1 MKKFLGVVII
11 IGLLVGATVFN
22 VPPAHATVAV
32 TTVRNDYAG
41 AGTTGPF
48 TYAFKIWTDSDL
60 LVIKTDANGTETV
73 LTLNVDYTVTGAG
86 VATGGTITTTDAVPT
101 GSTITLMRAHPY
113 LQSQN
118 WTSGQAIT
126 ALSLNNVA
134 DKLSHQIQQLAEAS
148 NRSFQLPRSSTGGP
162 IRLGPAPSHII
173 GWDAAGLSLRNYA
186 TTAVQSASIDTIGN
200 YGDDLATAVSVI
212 GSGVQDLWIDKAIT
226 LTGDVIVPKNITLH
240 VLRAGR
246 INGTY
251 NLSIGNLVAGR
262 WQIFGM
268 GATKPTVSFEPG
280 AVEHGYYPEWWGA
293 DPTGATDSGAALEEM
308 IAAIKRGGVG
318 SYGDTPYIQAP
329 VSLAPKATYLCQR
342 GLFPGQSPTD
352 GVGVYGVEGHGA
364 RIIFEN
370 VAGSCKVA
378 WDLTGKKFGY
388 LHDVTFQGGIPN
400 SDQFPVY
407 SNPPEILVLMSRP
420 WSPGGGANGHHWY
433 QTRFDGA
440 ATVAGVYNYASEGWH
455 VSDTTFWLASPAPVV
470 ITKSNF
476 LGYTIPH
483 EWGGAYA
490 PLGSESC
497 IEFLFE
503 RVNFF
508 NTTLTGLSNP
518 NTFCSLLVES
528 ASMTKID
535 HCEIGA
541 SYVADI
547 PLVRLVSGYVNAA
560 FMINNFQIT
569 NTTFHPAQSVITLP
583 ILPSG
588 NVTTTTD
595 YKYGVYFQH
604 GGAGTLANFRRVN
617 LDQNTWNGSTSAD
630 IIAEENVRLY
640 RFRTELTSGI
650 LDLSASGCG
659 VYDDSSIWIGATATI
674 HVDSELRGALYM
686 HSGAT
691 VTFDDPAKVFAKI
704 WVTDNGGALG
714 SEATVTHN
722 YGATATAYTL
732 TPVDLAQLGTL
743 RLTNASGAADCIVP
757 AGVIK
762 TFNVLNISGKTI
774 TIKYAG
780 STGVSI
786 AHNKRAMLLA
796 DGAEIKEILAAY

>member
-1 MKKFLGVVII
+1 MRKTWLIILIGFLFASIFVPP
-11 IGLLVGATVFN
+11 LDATVS
-22 VPPAHATVAV
+22 VE
-32 TTVRNDYAG
+32 TTRHVYSG
-41 AGTTGPF
+41 SGTTGPF
-48 TYAFKIWTDSDL
+48 PYLFKIWLDSDL
-60 LVIKTDANGTETV
+60 EVAKFDANGGRQL

-86 VATGGTITTTDAVPT
+86 TDTGGNVI
-101 GSTITLMRAHPY
+101 
-113 LQSQN
+113 
-118 WTSGQAIT
+118 
-126 ALSLNNVA
+126 LSNVLPA
-134 DKLSHQIQQLAEAS
+134 GYKLSIRRQMPLLQNQNFVPNNPVRAKNLNDSLDALDHQIQQVADDAG
-148 NRSFQLPRSSTGGP
+148 RSVQLPTDSLSGP
-162 IRLGPAPSHII
+162 LYLRPLASHLI
-173 GWDAAGLSLRNYA
+173 GWDAAGESLRNYA
-186 TTAVQSASIDTIGN
+186 TTTVQSASLDVIGN
-200 YGDDLATAVSVI
+200 YGDNLATAVSVI

-308 IAAIKRGGVG
+308 IAAIKRSGVG
-318 SYGDTPYIQAP
+318 SYGDTSYIQAP

-420 WSPGGGANGHHWY
+420 YHVGGGANAHHW
-433 QTRFDGA
+433 QNIQLRGA
-440 ATVAGVYNYASEGWH
+440 ATVAGVYNYGSEGWH

-497 IEFLFE
+497 TEFLFH

-560 FMINNFQIT
+560 FLINNFQIT
-569 NTTFHPAQSVITLP
+569 NTTFHPAPSVITLP

-588 NVTTTTD
+588 NVTTGTD

-604 GGAGTLANFRRVN
+604 GGAGTLASFRRVN

-640 RFRTELTSGI
+640 SFRTELPSGI

-686 HSGAT
+686 HSRAT

-714 SEATVTHN
+714 SDATVTHD
-722 YGATATAYTL
+722 YGAAAAAYTL
-732 TPVDLAQLGTL
+732 TAVDLAQLGTL

-757 AGVIK
+757 AAAVK
-762 TFNVLNISGKTI
+762 TFGVLNISGQTI
-774 TIKYAG
+774 TIKYSG

-786 AHNKRAMLLA
+786 AHNKRAMLRA

>member
-1 MKKFLGVVII
+1 MRRSVIAFALVLFIVSLPCAVLAADSYTPRLNLTKPSRGSANWDTKFNANSDKVDAAYGDIWSYMSDAPEVYYLTG
-11 IGLLVGATVFN
+11 TFN
-22 VPPAHATVAV
+22 
-32 TTVRNDYAG
+32 
-41 AGTTGPF
+41 GTTGRTVTLPKSVNAITEYGVAVAATTRAGAIGDIYVEQGTSNF
-48 TYAFKIWTDSDL
+48 IVRCAEANTSDTFIATVYYKGVLNSYGNSQFRKWYVSVDAAVTDHGNAAQVGSLAWVLTQVGSNIVDVELPGNHTYAVGTAIDMISLAPNARLVFQNGAVLSGAVTVKI
-60 LVIKTDANGTETV
+60 
-73 LTLNVDYTVTGAG
+73 
-86 VATGGTITTTDAVPT
+86 
-101 GSTITLMRAHPY
+101 AHM
-113 LQSQN
+113 Q
-118 WTSGQAIT
+118 
-126 ALSLNNVA
+126 
-134 DKLSHQIQQLAEAS
+134 
-148 NRSFQLPRSSTGGP
+148 
-162 IRLGPAPSHII
+162 
-173 GWDAAGLSLRNYA
+173 
-186 TTAVQSASIDTIGN
+186 
-200 YGDDLATAVSVI
+200 
-212 GSGVQDLWIDKAIT
+212 
-226 LTGDVIVPKNITLH
+226 
-240 VLRAGR
+240 AGR
-246 INGTY
+246 H
-251 NLSIGNLVAGR
+251 R
-262 WQIFGM
+262 IFTVPG
-268 GATKPTVSFEPG
+268 GPTVSFEPG

-420 WSPGGGANGHHWY
+420 YHVGGGANGHHW
-433 QTRFDGA
+433 QNIQLRGA

-541 SYVADI
+541 AYVADI

-560 FMINNFQIT
+560 FLINNFQIT
-569 NTTFHPAQSVITLP
+569 NTTFHPAPSVITLP

-588 NVTTTTD
+588 NVTTGTD

-604 GGAGTLANFRRVN
+604 GGAGTLASFRRVN

-640 RFRTELTSGI
+640 SFRTELTSGI

-674 HVDSELRGALYM
+674 HVDSELRGALYVN
-686 HSGAT
+686 SGAT
-691 VTFDDPAKVFAKI
+691 VTFDNPAKVFAKI

-714 SEATVTHN
+714 SDATVTHD
-722 YGATATAYTL
+722 YGAAAAAYTL
-732 TPVDLAQLGTL
+732 TAVDLAQLGTL
-743 RLTNASGAADCIVP
+743 RLTNASGAAACIVP

-780 STGVSI
+780 STGVAV
-786 AHNKRAMLLA
+786 AHNKRAVLLA